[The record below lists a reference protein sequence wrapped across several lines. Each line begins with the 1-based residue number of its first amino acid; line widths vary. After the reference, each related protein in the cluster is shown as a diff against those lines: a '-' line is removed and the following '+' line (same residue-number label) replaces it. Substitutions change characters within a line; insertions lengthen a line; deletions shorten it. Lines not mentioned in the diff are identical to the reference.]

1 MSRVSGDGFSV
12 ETDSLRDDATKWT
25 EQADDLRQ
33 GRGAVESSCGM
44 YVTDCTEIVSEALE
58 VIRKY
63 MEYCSQGEKEFV
75 STTDSLRRAANEYE
89 DTESEIFKKE

>member
-12 ETDSLRDDATKWT
+12 ETDSLRDDATRWT
-25 EQADDLRQ
+25 DQADDLRQ
-33 GRGAVESSCGM
+33 GREAVENSCGM
-44 YVTDCTEIVSEALE
+44 YVTDRTEILSAALE
-58 VIRKY
+58 VVQKY
-63 MEYCSQGEKEFV
+63 VQYCSQGEEEFV